1 MRVCLLYEDQDY
13 NFKSHGK
20 YDEEH
25 NENLIKD
32 LGLDVIF
39 EAMAKKDAFIYD
51 IVKKVLLSY
60 ENDLSTILYR
70 QDILKDCINNKPIV
84 ERIYNLAIDAIETKK
99 KSWLGIFSTNV
110 FSLLSSSVSLLRMF
124 LKFLRELR
132 SISDEYYEK
141 FDSIGFKKFFSAIK
155 EELTEEFFSTAER
168 QLKDLMFENGVFIRA
183 RLGQG
188 LEGSDYKLLKPN
200 KKVLIKKRLSKLTFL
215 KPQSYTFSLHP
226 RDDAGIETLANIRGR
241 SINQVAKIL
250 ANAGN
255 HILEFFA
262 QLRAELAF
270 YMGAMNLYEELSN
283 LNVPVCFPEPYHLD
297 RRVRKFIGLYDVS
310 LALITGKNVVG
321 NELNT
326 IGKDLFIITGANR
339 GGKTTF
345 LRSIG
350 QAQILMQSGIFVP
363 AIYFSANINKK
374 IFTHFYR
381 KEDPQLESGK
391 LDEELKRFD
400 RIVSD
405 IRPNSLLLLNESFS
419 STNEKEGSEIAKQ
432 IVEALIENNI
442 EVFYVT
448 HLYEFAKYFYD
459 QNLDNVHF
467 LRAERKEDGRRTF
480 KILEGRPLPTGY
492 AKDLYEGI
500 FGNQET
506 FLEKYDLSSRV

>member
-1 MRVCLLYEDQDY
+1 MRRWQ
-13 NFKSHGK
+13 
-20 YDEEH
+20 
-25 NENLIKD
+25 
-32 LGLDVIF
+32 
-39 EAMAKKDAFIYD
+39 KKDAFIYD

-132 SISDEYYEK
+132 SISDEHYEK

-250 ANAGN
+250 ANAGD

-283 LNVPVCFPEPYHLD
+283 LNVPV
-297 RRVRKFIGLYDVS
+297 
-310 LALITGKNVVG
+310 
-321 NELNT
+321 
-326 IGKDLFIITGANR
+326 LF
-339 GGKTTF
+339 
-345 LRSIG
+345 S
-350 QAQILMQSGIFVP
+350 
-363 AIYFSANINKK
+363 
-374 IFTHFYR
+374 
-381 KEDPQLESGK
+381 
-391 LDEELKRFD
+391 
-400 RIVSD
+400 
-405 IRPNSLLLLNESFS
+405 
-419 STNEKEGSEIAKQ
+419 
-432 IVEALIENNI
+432 
-442 EVFYVT
+442 
-448 HLYEFAKYFYD
+448 
-459 QNLDNVHF
+459 
-467 LRAERKEDGRRTF
+467 
-480 KILEGRPLPTGY
+480 
-492 AKDLYEGI
+492 
-500 FGNQET
+500 
-506 FLEKYDLSSRV
+506 

>member
-1 MRVCLLYEDQDY
+1 MDPVVERFSEEIRFYIIYLDFTKKFKQLGLSFCYPEITTNKEEVYLYEGFDLALAHDKVTKGETVVVNDFWLENGERLVVVTGPNQG
-13 NFKSHGK
+13 GK
-20 YDEEH
+20 TT
-25 NENLIKD
+25 
-32 LGLDVIF
+32 F
-39 EAMAKKDAFIYD
+39 A
-51 IVKKVLLSY
+51 
-60 ENDLSTILYR
+60 
-70 QDILKDCINNKPIV
+70 
-84 ERIYNLAIDAIETKK
+84 
-99 KSWLGIFSTNV
+99 
-110 FSLLSSSVSLLRMF
+110 RMF
-124 LKFLRELR
+124 GQVHYLAKLGVPIPGKKAKIFLCDKIFTHFEREEKVQNLR
-132 SISDEYYEK
+132 GK
-141 FDSIGFKKFFSAIK
+141 
-155 EELTEEFFSTAER
+155 
-168 QLKDLMFENGVFIRA
+168 
-183 RLGQG
+183 
-188 LEGSDYKLLKPN
+188 LEAG
-200 KKVLIKKRLSKLTFL
+200 LSKLTFL

-250 ANAGN
+250 ANAGD
-255 HILEFFA
+255 HILEFFS

-297 RRVRKFIGLYDVS
+297 RRIRKFIGLYDVS

-400 RIVSD
+400 RIVSK

-480 KILEGRPLPTGY
+480 KILEGKPLPTGY

-506 FLEKYDLSSRV
+506 FVEKYDLSSRV